1 MADVNFDSLGLD
13 MSSYVEP
20 TAGESS
26 VEGDQV
32 LPDESGIQEES
43 APSAGESEVTTE
55 EAVENI
61 NYDEMSPR
69 EKAMFEEIKRL
80 SSQQATP
87 TATEAPQTQQERVEE
102 AIHNYFEGQDI
113 DEVFSNADN
122 INRLL
127 NTHGNRIIE
136 TAVNRAQ
143 EAIMKNLTGVFTHHL
158 RQQLEARDAANEWLN
173 ANPDMKQCRELLG
186 KIGSEIAADNPEMS
200 IRQVFDESAKRI
212 RTMLRA
218 QKTAPVKK
226 PAFAN
231 SGRGGAVNRTRPQID
246 NGIAAKIEELL

>member
-1 MADVNFDSLGLD
+1 MGEVNFESLGLD
-13 MSSYVEP
+13 MAEP

-32 LPDESGIQEES
+32 LSDESGIQEEPE
-43 APSAGESEVTTE
+43 PSQTESEGEVTTE

-61 NYDEMSPR
+61 NYDDMSPR

-87 TATEAPQTQQERVEE
+87 AAPETPQTQQAKVEE
-102 AIHNYFEGQDI
+102 AIYNYFEGQDI
-113 DEVFSNADN
+113 DDVFSNADN

-158 RQQLEARDAANEWLN
+158 RQQLEARDVANEWLD

-218 QKTAPVKK
+218 QKVVPAKK

-246 NGIAAKIEELL
+246 NGIAAQIEELL